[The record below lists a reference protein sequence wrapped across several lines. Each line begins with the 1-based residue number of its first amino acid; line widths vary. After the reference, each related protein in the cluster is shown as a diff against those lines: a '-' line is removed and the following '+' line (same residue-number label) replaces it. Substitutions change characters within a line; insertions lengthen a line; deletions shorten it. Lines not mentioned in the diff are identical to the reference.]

1 MKKLIDR
8 LSWMVM
14 NKKEIQCS
22 KCKGYGHNKTNR
34 NCIAKTTK
42 RSSFFDNWKKKK
54 ESTLV
59 QPNEKEEDSS
69 SSLKEDEDS
78 STVSSQK
85 SEEYYD
91 SDVSYDSNVSLLS
104 SPSEVDREIEKY
116 QKNEDDDSLAEG
128 LDLSG
133 CNETDIQ
140 AYEWMKG
147 YFRYK

>member
-1 MKKLIDR
+1 
-8 LSWMVM
+8 MVM
-14 NKKEIQCS
+14 TKKEIQCS
-22 KCKGYGHNKTNR
+22 KCKEYGHNKTNPK
-34 NCIAKTTK
+34 CIAKTTK
-42 RSSFFDNWKKKK
+42 KSSFFDKWKKKK

-59 QPNEKEEDSS
+59 QPTEKDF
-69 SSLKEDEDS
+69 SLSLEEDEDS

-104 SPSEVDREIEKY
+104 SPSEVNREIEKY

>member
-1 MKKLIDR
+1 
-8 LSWMVM
+8 MVM
-14 NKKEIQCS
+14 TKKEIQCS
-22 KCKGYGHNKTNR
+22 KCKEYGHNKTNPK
-34 NCIAKTTK
+34 CIAKTTK
-42 RSSFFDNWKKKK
+42 KSSFFDKWKKKK

-59 QPNEKEEDSS
+59 QPPEKEEDF
-69 SSLKEDEDS
+69 SLSLEEDEDS

-104 SPSEVDREIEKY
+104 SPSEVNREIEKY

-133 CNETDIQ
+133 CNETDTY
-140 AYEWMKG
+140 AYLWMKG
-147 YFRYK
+147 NLRCK